1 LDAKKDFSLIHYQLI
16 IVEFGGLVGVL
27 WAKPKT
33 MVGALFEGVVDAM
46 SDDSTPKDLTSRPWH
61 PWFIFPLGKC
71 RTSKIHEYSETSMP
85 LLLSFLPR
93 SNVKQN
99 FLWPL
104 ALRVCVE

>member
-33 MVGALFEGVVDAM
+33 MVGALLLSLKEWWMRM
-46 SDDSTPKDLTSRPWH
+46 SDDSAPKALTSRPWH

-93 SNVKQN
+93 SNVEVD
-99 FLWPL
+99 F
-104 ALRVCVE
+104 CSSSYM